1 MPKPSEVSVP
11 RRSRLQE
18 ILALGRGHWD
28 HDGYDPDARRAF
40 LLALQCKTPAMG
52 GRLFASENEERV
64 FYNTCKSPACPSCG
78 HWATIQWQRERWCAL
93 PEATYLEI
101 TLTMPNTLW
110 DIFARNPRLCR
121 KLSEIAAR
129 VIRSYARVRHG
140 VEVGVM
146 PVLHTF
152 NGELL
157 FKPHVHSL
165 VTAGGLQSSKSR
177 WNSRIF
183 FDQDELMR
191 SWRRLVMAILRKA
204 SEAGRL
210 ESQIGGDDLER
221 LLQFEEA
228 RWWSSHVQSFEGKEH
243 FLRYCGRYVRRP
255 PIAQWRICATKDGS
269 VRFWHKD
276 KRLKRWITVQCTLEE
291 FIDRWSKH
299 IPKRYR
305 HAVRHFGLFAPRRWP
320 RVGAAIF
327 TILGHEQRSR
337 PKRLPWA
344 IAIWQQF
351 GRNPQL
357 DRNGQPMKFV
367 RHVTPP
373 AG

>member
-1 MPKPSEVSVP
+1 LPKQSEVSVS

-18 ILALGRGHWD
+18 ILILGRNHWD
-28 HDGYDPDARRAF
+28 HDAYDPDSRRAF
-40 LLALQCKTPAMG
+40 LLALQCKTPALG
-52 GRLFASENEERV
+52 GRVFASENEERV
-64 FYNTCKSPACPSCG
+64 FFNTCKSPACPSCG
-78 HWATIQWQRERWCAL
+78 HWATVQWQRERWCAI
-93 PEATYLEI
+93 PEGPYLEI

-110 DIFARNPRLCR
+110 GIFARNPRLCR
-121 KLSEIAAR
+121 KLPEIAAR

-165 VTAGGLQSSKSR
+165 VTAGGLQASRSR
-177 WNSRIF
+177 WQPRIF
-183 FDQDELMR
+183 FHRDELIR
-191 SWRRLVMAILRKA
+191 SWQRLIIATFRRA
-204 SEAGRL
+204 SETGQLEFEITRDEL
-210 ESQIGGDDLER
+210 ES
-221 LLQFEEA
+221 LLQFEEIRGWIA
-228 RWWSSHVQSFEGKEH
+228 HVRAFKGKEH
-243 FLRYCGRYVRRP
+243 FLQYCGRYVRRP
-255 PIAQWRICATKDGS
+255 PIAQWRILTIKDGF

-291 FIDRWSKH
+291 FIDRWSQH

-320 RVGAAIF
+320 RVAAAIF
-327 TILGHEQRSR
+327 TILGTKQRPR

-344 IAIWQQF
+344 IAVQRF
-351 GRNPQL
+351 RGNPLL
-357 DRNGQPMKFV
+357 DQCSQPMKFV
-367 RHVTPP
+367 RHMAASAV
-373 AG
+373 

>member
-28 HDGYDPDARRAF
+28 HDGYDPDARQAF

-93 PEATYLEI
+93 PEGTYLEI

-110 DIFARNPRLCR
+110 GIFARNPRLCR

-165 VTAGGLQSSKSR
+165 VTAGGLQSSRSC
-177 WNSRIF
+177 WHPRIY
-183 FDQDELMR
+183 FDRKALVS
-191 SWRRLVMAILRKA
+191 SWQRLIIAILR
-204 SEAGRL
+204 EALATGQL
-210 ESQIGGDDLER
+210 ESTIAGDDLES
-221 LLQFEEA
+221 LLQHEETREWIA
-228 RWWSSHVQSFEGKEH
+228 HVRAFAGKEH

-255 PIAQWRICATKDGS
+255 PIAKWRIRGIKDGF
-269 VRFWHKD
+269 VTFWHKD

-291 FIDRWSKH
+291 FINRWSRH
-299 IPKRYR
+299 IPKHYR

-320 RVGAAIF
+320 RVAAAIF
-327 TILGHEQRSR
+327 TILGKKQRPR

-351 GRNPQL
+351 GRNPRL
-357 DRNGQPMKFV
+357 DKNGQAMKFV
-367 RHVTPP
+367 RHVAAPT
-373 AG
+373 G